1 MALIKEKDREKLIG
15 LMKTIKEDVKIVMF
29 TQENECQQC
38 QMTRELL
45 KEVSE
50 LSDKV
55 SLEVHDFEADA
66 ERAKEYGVDKIPAT
80 LIIGD
85 RDYGIRFYGVPAGY
99 EFNVLIQDILDVRK
113 RSPGLDEATMKVLA
127 TIQKPVHL
135 QVVISPT

>member
-15 LMKTIKEDVKIVMF
+15 IMKTIKEDVEIVMF

-66 ERAKEYGVDKIPAT
+66 ERAKELGVDKIPAT

-99 EFNVLIQDILDVRK
+99 EFNVLIQDILDVGK
-113 RSPGLDEATMKVLA
+113 RSPGLDEATMEVLA